1 MSRYVAGQGL
11 TEGYFALLDILQGIQ
26 KKYGKRNY
34 CFPSQNT
41 LMRLLKDCHRMIV
54 SKRTLNRWL
63 RRMEDLGLI
72 WRKRRLTRTAF
83 RTTAYYILQWGQ
95 KAAAKVRKN
104 IGRAKRLRDLYP
116 SQMPTMANDKHTT
129 KCVYAGG
136 ASKTKAAPAFVKT
149 KRCEAPELRK
159 QDLSAPTPDITPGK
173 SAERP
178 ESMRQCLR
186 EIYERFNASVPF
198 WKRRPVE

>member
-1 MSRYVAGQGL
+1 MGRYVAGQGL

-41 LMRLLKDCHRMIV
+41 LMRLLKDCHRTII

-63 RRMEDLGLI
+63 RKMEDQGLI
-72 WRKRRLTRTAF
+72 WRKRRLTRACF

-116 SQMPTMANDKHTT
+116 SQMPRMANDKHTT

-136 ASKTKAAPAFVKT
+136 ASKTEAPAFVET
-149 KRCEAPELRK
+149 KRCETSELRK
-159 QDLSAPTPDITPGK
+159 QDSSVLNSEIRPREGT
-173 SAERP
+173 ERP
-178 ESMRQCLR
+178 ELVTECRKK
-186 EIYERFNASVPF
+186 IWDVINAGLPA